1 MIARSPTARP
11 RYTARQGTPLGVS
24 VEKGDEAPRELRKD
38 SSLPRPVRD
47 WRIET
52 GLDRTD
58 DPAVRMTLPSGTA
71 CARKKTGG
79 RAVPAGPSGFGNI
92 RG

>member
-1 MIARSPTARP
+1 MRA
-11 RYTARQGTPLGVS
+11 S

-38 SSLPRPVRD
+38 SFLLLPVRD
-47 WRIET
+47 RRIGM

-58 DPAVRMTLPSGTA
+58 EPAVRMTLPSGAA

-79 RAVPAGPSGFGNI
+79 RAVPAGPSGFGNL

>member
-1 MIARSPTARP
+1 MRA
-11 RYTARQGTPLGVS
+11 S
-24 VEKGDEAPRELRKD
+24 VEKGDEASRELRKD
-38 SSLPRPVRD
+38 SSLLPPVRD
-47 WRIET
+47 RLIET

-58 DPAVRMTLPSGTA
+58 DPAVRMTLPSGAA

-79 RAVPAGPSGFGNI
+79 RAVPAGPSGFGNL